1 MLKRLAALIL
11 IFATA
16 LGLQSCGGSAPV
28 SLLDYVN
35 SYQGYQFGYPT
46 GWVEVKVSGGPDV
59 VFHDIINP
67 TENVSVVVSPVAKG
81 KTLEELGGPTE
92 VGYKLSKSI
101 TEMAGDDRD
110 VELVNAQNIDTDD
123 GKTYYILEYL
133 ATTPDGQQRHNLA
146 SAIVRRGQLFTF
158 NASVPEARW
167 KRLKNALTQAVA
179 SFSVY

>member
-1 MLKRLAALIL
+1 MLKRLAALMFVL
-11 IFATA
+11 ATMF
-16 LGLQSCGGSAPV
+16 GLQACSGSAPV

-35 SYQGYQFGYPT
+35 SFQGYQFSYPT
-46 GWVEVKVSGGPDV
+46 GWIEVNVSEGPDV

-67 TENVSVVVSPVAKG
+67 TENVSVVVSPVAEG

-101 TEMAGDDRD
+101 TEMAGDSRD
-110 VELVNAQNIDTDD
+110 VELVSAQNVETAE

-133 ATTPDGQQRHNLA
+133 TNTPTGARHNLA
-146 SAIVRRGQLFTF
+146 SAIVRRGQLFTY

-167 KRLKNALTQAVA
+167 KRLKASLTRSVA

>member
-1 MLKRLAALIL
+1 MFV
-11 IFATA
+11 FATMF
-16 LGLQSCGGSAPV
+16 GLQACSGSAPV

-35 SYQGYQFGYPT
+35 SYQGYQFSYPT
-46 GWVEVKVSGGPDV
+46 GWLEVNVSEGPDV

-67 TENVSVVVSPVAKG
+67 TENVSVVVSPVAEG
-81 KTLEELGGPTE
+81 KTLEDLGGPTE

-101 TEMAGDDRD
+101 TEMAGEDRD
-110 VELVNAQNIDTDD
+110 VELLSAQNVETPE

-133 ATTPDGQQRHNLA
+133 TNTPAGARHNLA

-158 NASVPEARW
+158 NASVPQTRW
-167 KRLKNALTQAVA
+167 KRLKNSLTRSVA

>member
-1 MLKRLAALIL
+1 MLKRLAALMFV
-11 IFATA
+11 FATMF
-16 LGLQSCGGSAPV
+16 GLQACSGSAPV

-35 SYQGYQFGYPT
+35 SYQGYQFSYPT
-46 GWVEVKVSGGPDV
+46 GWLEVSVSEGPDV

-67 TENVSVVVSPVAKG
+67 TENVSVVVSPVAEG
-81 KTLEELGGPTE
+81 KTLEDLGGPTE

-101 TEMAGDDRD
+101 TEMAGEDRD
-110 VELVNAQNIDTDD
+110 VELLSAQNVETSE

-133 ATTPDGQQRHNLA
+133 TTTPAGARHNLA

-158 NASVPEARW
+158 NASVPETRW
-167 KRLKNALTQAVA
+167 KRLKNSLTRSVA

>member
-1 MLKRLAALIL
+1 MLKRLAALMIV
-11 IFATA
+11 FVTMF
-16 LGLQSCGGSAPV
+16 GLQACSGSAPV

-35 SYQGYQFGYPT
+35 SYQGYQFSYPT
-46 GWVEVKVSGGPDV
+46 GWIEVKVTGGPDV
-59 VFHDIINP
+59 VFHDIINV
-67 TENVSVVVSPVAKG
+67 TENVSVVVSPVAEG
-81 KTLEELGGPTE
+81 KTLEELGGPSE

-101 TEMAGDDRD
+101 TDMAGDSRD
-110 VELVNAQNIDTDD
+110 VELLNAQNVETPG

-133 ATTPDGQQRHNLA
+133 ATTPDGQRHNLA

-167 KRLKNALTQAVA
+167 KRLKNSITQSVA

>member
-1 MLKRLAALIL
+1 MLKRLAALMIVL
-11 IFATA
+11 ATMF
-16 LGLQSCGGSAPV
+16 GLQACSGAAPV

-35 SYQGYQFGYPT
+35 SYQGYQFSYPT
-46 GWVEVKVSGGPDV
+46 GWIEVKVSDGPDV
-59 VFHDIINP
+59 VFHDIINA
-67 TENVSVVVSPVAKG
+67 TENVSVVVSPVAEG

-101 TEMAGDDRD
+101 TEMAGRDRT
-110 VELVNAQNIDTDD
+110 VELVSAQNVETPE
-123 GKTYYILEYL
+123 GKIYYILEYL
-133 ATTPDGQQRHNLA
+133 TTTPTGQRHNLA

-167 KRLKNALTQAVA
+167 KRLKNSLTQAVA

>member
-11 IFATA
+11 MFATMF
-16 LGLQSCGGSAPV
+16 GLQACSGSAPV

-35 SYQGYQFGYPT
+35 SYQGYQFSYPT
-46 GWVEVKVSGGPDV
+46 GWLEVNVSNGPDV

-67 TENVSVVVSPVAKG
+67 TENVSVVVSPVAEG

-101 TEMAGDDRD
+101 TEMAGGSRE
-110 VELVNAQNIDTDD
+110 VELLNAQNVETGE

-133 ATTPDGQQRHNLA
+133 ASTPEGQRHNLA

-167 KRLKNALTQAVA
+167 KRLKSSLTQSVA

>member
-1 MLKRLAALIL
+1 MLKRLAALMIV
-11 IFATA
+11 FVTMF
-16 LGLQSCGGSAPV
+16 GLQACSGSAPV

-35 SYQGYQFGYPT
+35 SYQGYQFSYPT
-46 GWVEVKVSGGPDV
+46 GWIEVNVSDGPDV
-59 VFHDIINP
+59 VFHDIINA
-67 TENVSVVVSPVAKG
+67 TENVSVVVSPVAEG

-101 TEMAGDDRD
+101 TSMAGSDRN
-110 VELVNAQNIDTDD
+110 VELVNAQNVETDN

-133 ATTPDGQQRHNLA
+133 TTTPEGQRHNLA

-167 KRLKNALTQAVA
+167 KRLKNSITRSVA

>member
-1 MLKRLAALIL
+1 MLKRLAALI
-11 IFATA
+11 IVFATM
-16 LGLQSCGGSAPV
+16 LGLQACGGSAPV

-35 SYQGYQFGYPT
+35 SYEGYQFGYPT

-67 TENVSVVVSPVAKG
+67 TENVSVVVSPVAEG

-101 TEMAGDDRD
+101 TDMAGDDRD
-110 VELVNAQNIDTDD
+110 VELLSAQNVETDD

-133 ATTPDGQQRHNLA
+133 ATTPEGQRHNLA

-158 NASVPEARW
+158 NASVPEGRW
-167 KRLKNALTQAVA
+167 KLLNTSLTRSVA